1 MSRLL
6 LIETATD
13 VCSTAVASDGVCM
26 ATSTQ
31 PACPQH
37 AAVLPFQVRTCLSNA
52 GWNMA
57 DLEGVA
63 VSGGPGS
70 YTTLRTGIS
79 FAKGLCYAL
88 RIPLYSIST
97 LEALAWQCRTLFSDR
112 PALYMPMLDARRDE
126 VWAAIYDQELRCI
139 HPAAPVI
146 LDSVGLGHFLGHP
159 SSPLSVYCCGNGVP
173 KIPEVLRTSY
183 PLVPVPLACSA
194 EWLAP
199 IAEEKAHKGTAE
211 NLISYMPFYMKDP
224 NITNF
229 VKFS

>member
-6 LIETATD
+6 LIETATY
-13 VCSTAVASDGVCM
+13 VCSTAVALDGVCM

-52 GWNMA
+52 GWKMA

-88 RIPLYSIST
+88 HIPLYSIST
-97 LEALAWQCRTLFSDR
+97 LESLAWQCRILFSGG
-112 PALYMPMLDARRDE
+112 PARYMPMLDARRDE
-126 VWAAIYDQELRCI
+126 VWAAMYDHELRCI
-139 HPAAPVI
+139 RPAAPVI
-146 LDSVGLGHFLGHP
+146 LESVALRDFLGHP
-159 SSPLSVYCCGNGVP
+159 SSRLPVYCCGNGVA
-173 KIPEVLRTSY
+173 KIPDVLRTSY

-194 EWLAP
+194 EWLASL
-199 IAEEKAHKGTAE
+199 AEEKAAKGTAE
-211 NLISYMPFYMKDP
+211 NLISYIPFYMKDP